1 MEKLYTKKAY
11 KGVSKETTYYTDSIM
26 KLDPGFGWKYSDY
39 SDAISKFRENGYHV
53 TSFADFLKSSNL
65 KHLILR
71 HDVDF
76 NFVAAYKMAKVDYEM
91 DISSSF
97 FFRVCANG
105 YNLSSAIAIPIIKE
119 ISEMG
124 HELGLHLD
132 SGMEKIWECTVEES
146 IARQFDIFYNSTG
159 IQAKGFSIHM
169 PSTLGGIDNCDL
181 IVSDLNLAYH
191 AYEKRFTEGE
201 FKYISDSMK
210 MWREK
215 PISDYIN
222 KVNKIQLL
230 IHPIWWYQNNPQENF

>member
-1 MEKLYTKKAY
+1 
-11 KGVSKETTYYTDSIM
+11 
-26 KLDPGFGWKYSDY
+26 
-39 SDAISKFRENGYHV
+39 
-53 TSFADFLKSSNL
+53 
-65 KHLILR
+65 
-71 HDVDF
+71 
-76 NFVAAYKMAKVDYEM
+76 
-91 DISSSF
+91 
-97 FFRVCANG
+97 
-105 YNLSSAIAIPIIKE
+105 
-119 ISEMG
+119 MG

>member
-97 FFRVCANG
+97 FLEFAPM
-105 YNLSSAIAIPIIKE
+105 AITFP
-119 ISEMG
+119 
-124 HELGLHLD
+124 L
-132 SGMEKIWECTVEES
+132 
-146 IARQFDIFYNSTG
+146 
-159 IQAKGFSIHM
+159 
-169 PSTLGGIDNCDL
+169 
-181 IVSDLNLAYH
+181 
-191 AYEKRFTEGE
+191 
-201 FKYISDSMK
+201 
-210 MWREK
+210 
-215 PISDYIN
+215 
-222 KVNKIQLL
+222 QLRY
-230 IHPIWWYQNNPQENF
+230 P